1 MPTIPNTFWPFL
13 LGVDGSFLTIHHGLV
28 YTLALLA
35 PFWWLLGVST
45 PTYSLCYFILVQF
58 ICVGIRP
65 FPLLELVW
73 LIGLCQQLLKVQTCS
88 HAILLGYL

>member
-1 MPTIPNTFWPFL
+1 M
-13 LGVDGSFLTIHHGLV
+13 DGSFLTLHHGLV

-45 PTYSLCYFILVQF
+45 PSYSLCYFILVQF

-65 FPLLELVW
+65 LALVELFW
-73 LIGLCQQLLKVQTCS
+73 LIGLGQPLLKVQACS
-88 HAILLGYL
+88 HASLLGYL